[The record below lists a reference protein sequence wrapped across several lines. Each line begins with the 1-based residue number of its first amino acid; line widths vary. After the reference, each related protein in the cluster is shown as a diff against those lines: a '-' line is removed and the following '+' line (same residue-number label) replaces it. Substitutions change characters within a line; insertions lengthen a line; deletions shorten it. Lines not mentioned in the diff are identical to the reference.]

1 MQYILWNK
9 YLDLQTDEGNNKEK
23 PDWGDRTFKKKK
35 INATQMKRWRDWN

>member
-35 INATQMKRWRDWN
+35 KLMPRRWKDWN